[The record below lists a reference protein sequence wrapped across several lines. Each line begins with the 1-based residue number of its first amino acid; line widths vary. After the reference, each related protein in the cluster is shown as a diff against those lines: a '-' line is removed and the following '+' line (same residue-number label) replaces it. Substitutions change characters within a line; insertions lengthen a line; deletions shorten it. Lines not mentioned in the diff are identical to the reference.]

1 MAKYVF
7 VTGGVTSSLGK
18 GITAASIGRLLKAR
32 GLHVSILKLDP
43 YINVDPGTMSPYQHG
58 EVFVTDDGAETDLD
72 LGHYERFIDE
82 NLTQLSNVTTGRI
95 YQAVIAKER
104 RGDYLGGTVQVIPHI
119 TNEIKERIGRVAR
132 DGDPDVVIVEV
143 GGTVGDIESLP
154 FLEAIRQM
162 RKDVGR
168 ANVLYVH
175 VTLLPEL
182 AATGELKTKP
192 TQHSVKELR
201 GIGIQ
206 PDVIV
211 LRSDHPVSDE
221 IREKIALFTDV
232 APEAV
237 IPAETA
243 ETIYEVPLL
252 FEDAGLGRL
261 IVRDLG
267 LGDPDAAPDL
277 ASWRALVDR
286 IKAPKPTLEIAL
298 VGKYIELPD
307 AYLSVTESLK
317 HAAWANGVDAKVRWV
332 DSEALTHDNLH
343 DRLDGAAGILVPGGF
358 GHRGIEGKV
367 LAAHYARDHRI
378 PYLGLC
384 LGLQCAV
391 IEFAREVIGT
401 TDANS
406 TEFDMFTQHPV
417 IDFMPD
423 QRELED
429 KGGTMRLGLYPARL
443 TPGSRGGR
451 GLRPGGHLRAAP
463 SPLRGEQSLPPD
475 PRGGGHG
482 PVRPVAGRPP
492 RRDRRTRRSP
502 LVRGEPVPPR
512 VQEPAGAP
520 APAVRR
526 LRRECHRGPRRA
538 RARPPGARVCP
549 GGRALPGE
557 GRAHAGPDGR
567 CGGRPLLTRG
577 GFGRSPSMAR
587 PTSPASAVAQSSSRL
602 ASRLRSP
609 RGRWQ
614 QPRSDPAHP
623 RLRCGCRLDHRRTL
637 RRCSLA
643 TDPARVG
650 ETR

>member
-18 GITAASIGRLLKAR
+18 GITAASVGRLLKAR

-119 TNEIKERIGRVAR
+119 TNEIKERIQRVAR

-154 FLEAIRQM
+154 FLEAIRQL

-175 VTLLPEL
+175 VTLLPAL

-206 PDVIV
+206 PDIIV
-211 LRSDHPVSDE
+211 LRSDHPVSDD

-232 APEAV
+232 AFEAV

-243 ETIYEVPLL
+243 DTIYEVPLL
-252 FEDAGLGRL
+252 FEESGLGRL

-267 LGDPDAAPDL
+267 LGDPEKAPDL
-277 ASWRALVDR
+277 SSWRALVER
-286 IKAPKPTLEIAL
+286 IKAPKPSLEIAL

-307 AYLSVTESLK
+307 AYLSVTEALK

-332 DSEALTHDNLH
+332 DSEALTPDNLH
-343 DRLDGAAGILVPGGF
+343 ERLEGAAGILVPGGF

-367 LAAHYARDHRI
+367 LAAHFARDHKV

-401 TDANS
+401 PDANS

-443 TPGSRGGR
+443 APGSRAAAVYGTEVIYER
-451 GLRPGGHLRAAP
+451 HRHRFEVNNRYRQVLESAGLTLSG
-463 SPLRGEQSLPPD
+463 QS
-475 PRGGGHG
+475 
-482 PVRPVAGRPP
+482 
-492 RRDRRTRRSP
+492 
-502 LVRGEPVPPR
+502 
-512 VQEPAGAP
+512 
-520 APAVRR
+520 
-526 LRRECHRGPRRA
+526 
-538 RARPPGARVCP
+538 
-549 GGRALPGE
+549 
-557 GRAHAGPDGR
+557 PDGR
-567 CGGRPLLTRG
+567 LVEIVELADHPWFVASQFHPEFKSRPERPHPLFDGFVTSAIAVRAGRTPVLKARNIPVKPEARPKSAPPIAVDIVPSEPGRPEPVTG
-577 GFGRSPSMAR
+577 
-587 PTSPASAVAQSSSRL
+587 PAAEQAAELGEISIVAD
-602 ASRLRSP
+602 A
-609 RGRWQ
+609 
-614 QPRSDPAHP
+614 
-623 RLRCGCRLDHRRTL
+623 
-637 RRCSLA
+637 
-643 TDPARVG
+643 
-650 ETR
+650 

>member
-18 GITAASIGRLLKAR
+18 GITAASVGRILKAR
-32 GLHVSILKLDP
+32 GLRVSILKLDP

-72 LGHYERFIDE
+72 LGHYERFIDA
-82 NLTQLSNVTTGRI
+82 NLSQLSNVTTGRI

-175 VTLLPEL
+175 VTLLPAL

-206 PDVIV
+206 PDIIV

-221 IREKIALFTDV
+221 IRDKIALFTDV
-232 APEAV
+232 ASEAV

-243 ETIYEVPLL
+243 ATIYECPIL
-252 FEDAGLGRL
+252 FEEAGLGRL

-267 LGDPDAAPDL
+267 LGDPNVEPDL
-277 ASWRALVDR
+277 ASWRALVER
-286 IKAPKPTLEIAL
+286 IKAPKPSLEIAL

-307 AYLSVTESLK
+307 AYLSVTEALR
-317 HAAWANGVDAKVRWV
+317 HAAWAHGVDAKVRWV
-332 DSEALTHDNLH
+332 DSEALTADNVAAA
-343 DRLDGAAGILVPGGF
+343 LDGVAGVLVPGGF

-367 LAAHYARDHRI
+367 LAAHHAREQRI

-391 IEFAREVIGT
+391 IEFARDVVGSR
-401 TDANS
+401 DANS
-406 TEFDMFTQHPV
+406 TEFDMFTEHP
-417 IDFMPD
+417 
-423 QRELED
+423 
-429 KGGTMRLGLYPARL
+429 GHRLHGRPARHGGQGRDDAARAV
-443 TPGSRGGR
+443 PGAPHARLEGGR
-451 GLRPGGHLRAAP
+451 GVRRGDHLRAASP
-463 SPLRGEQSLPPD
+463 SLRGEQPVSPD
-475 PRGGGHG
+475 PRRSRDAA
-482 PVRPVAGRPP
+482 VRPVARRAA
-492 RRDRRTRRSP
+492 RRDRRAQGP
-502 LVRGEPVPPR
+502 PVVRGEPVPPG
-512 VQEPAGAP
+512 VQVAARAA

-526 LRRECHRGPRRA
+526 VRRRVDRGGGRA
-538 RARPPGARVCP
+538 RACI
-549 GGRALPGE
+549 
-557 GRAHAGPDGR
+557 
-567 CGGRPLLTRG
+567 
-577 GFGRSPSMAR
+577 
-587 PTSPASAVAQSSSRL
+587 
-602 ASRLRSP
+602 P
-609 RGRWQ
+609 RQ
-614 QPRSDPAHP
+614 A
-623 RLRCGCRLDHRRTL
+623 
-637 RRCSLA
+637 
-643 TDPARVG
+643 
-650 ETR
+650 

>member
-18 GITAASIGRLLKAR
+18 GITAASIGRILKSR
-32 GLHVSILKLDP
+32 GLSVSVLKLDP

-82 NLTQLSNVTTGRI
+82 NLSQLSNVTTGRI

-119 TNEIKERIGRVAR
+119 TNEIKERIQRVSR
-132 DGDPDVVIVEV
+132 DGGADVVIIEV

-154 FLEAIRQM
+154 FLEAIRQL

-168 ANVLYVH
+168 QNVVYVH
-175 VTLLPEL
+175 VTLLPAL
-182 AATGELKTKP
+182 QATGELKTKP

-206 PDVIV
+206 PDVII

-232 APEAV
+232 AFEAV

-243 ETIYEVPLL
+243 STIYEVPLM
-252 FEDAGLGRL
+252 FEEAGLGDLL
-261 IVRDLG
+261 IRDLG
-267 LGDPDAAPDL
+267 LAGVAAPPDL
-277 ASWRALVDR
+277 AAWAELVDR
-286 IKAPKPTLEIAL
+286 IKRPKPELEIAL

-317 HAAWANGVDAKVRWV
+317 HAGWANDVDVKVRWV
-332 DSEALTHDNLH
+332 SSETLTEDAVEEAL
-343 DRLDGAAGILVPGGF
+343 AGVAGVLVPGGF

-367 LAAHYARDHRI
+367 VAARWARERRV

-391 IEFAREVIGT
+391 IELARHVTGSR
-401 TDANS
+401 DVNS
-406 TEFDMFTQHPV
+406 TEFDMFTEHPV

-423 QRELED
+423 QRDLEE

-443 TPGSRGGR
+443 TTGSKAHAVYGDEVVYERHRHRFEVNNRYRATLEAAGMVLSGQSPDGR
-451 GLRPGGHLRAAP
+451 LVEIVELRDHPWFVASQFHPEFKSRPERPHPLFDGFVSTAAALRDGRAPVLRPRPAHAHAPAAP
-463 SPLRGEQSLPPD
+463 GVSGAAV
-475 PRGGGHG
+475 G
-482 PVRPVAGRPP
+482 PVAGVGQPVVVP
-492 RRDRRTRRSP
+492 VMDTR
-502 LVRGEPVPPR
+502 EP
-512 VQEPAGAP
+512 ETGPA
-520 APAVRR
+520 
-526 LRRECHRGPRRA
+526 
-538 RARPPGARVCP
+538 
-549 GGRALPGE
+549 
-557 GRAHAGPDGR
+557 
-567 CGGRPLLTRG
+567 
-577 GFGRSPSMAR
+577 
-587 PTSPASAVAQSSSRL
+587 
-602 ASRLRSP
+602 
-609 RGRWQ
+609 
-614 QPRSDPAHP
+614 
-623 RLRCGCRLDHRRTL
+623 
-637 RRCSLA
+637 
-643 TDPARVG
+643 
-650 ETR
+650 

>member
-18 GITAASIGRLLKAR
+18 GITAASVGRILKAR
-32 GLHVSILKLDP
+32 GLKVSILKLDP

-82 NLTQLSNVTTGRI
+82 NLSQLSNVTTGRI

-104 RGDYLGGTVQVIPHI
+104 RG
-119 TNEIKERIGRVAR
+119 RVAR
-132 DGDPDVVIVEV
+132 HGDPDVVIVEV

-211 LRSDHPVSDE
+211 LRSDRPVSDE

-232 APEAV
+232 ASEAV

-243 ETIYEVPLL
+243 DSIYEVPLM
-252 FEDAGLGRL
+252 FEEAGLGRL
-261 IVRDLG
+261 IIRDLG
-267 LGDPDAAPDL
+267 LGDPEAEPDL
-277 ASWRALVDR
+277 DGWRSLVER
-286 IKAPKPTLEIAL
+286 IKAPKPTLEIGL

-307 AYLSVTESLK
+307 AYLSVTEALK
-317 HAAWANGVDAKVRWV
+317 HAAWAHGVAAKVRWV
-332 DSEALTHDNLH
+332 DSETLTKQNLH
-343 DRLDGAAGILVPGGF
+343 EALDGVAGVLVPGGF

-367 LAAHYARDHRI
+367 LAAHYARDHKV

-391 IEFAREVIGT
+391 IEFARGVIGT
-401 TDANS
+401 KDANS
-406 TEFDMFTQHPV
+406 TEFDIFTENPV

-423 QRELED
+423 QRDMED
-429 KGGTMRLGLYPARL
+429 KGGTMRLGLYPAKL
-443 TPGSRGGR
+443 TAGSK
-451 GLRPGGHLRAAP
+451 
-463 SPLRGEQSLPPD
+463 
-475 PRGGGHG
+475 
-482 PVRPVAGRPP
+482 
-492 RRDRRTRRSP
+492 
-502 LVRGEPVPPR
+502 
-512 VQEPAGAP
+512 
-520 APAVRR
+520 
-526 LRRECHRGPRRA
+526 A
-538 RARPPGARVCP
+538 RAVYGAEVIYERHRHRFEVNN
-549 GGRALPGE
+549 RYRQTLEA
-557 GRAHAGPDGR
+557 AGLELSGQSPDGR
-567 CGGRPLLTRG
+567 LVEIVELKDHPW
-577 GFGRSPSMAR
+577 FV
-587 PTSPASAVAQSSSRL
+587 ASQF
-602 ASRLRSP
+602 
-609 RGRWQ
+609 
-614 QPRSDPAHP
+614 
-623 RLRCGCRLDHRRTL
+623 
-637 RRCSLA
+637 
-643 TDPARVG
+643 
-650 ETR
+650 

>member
-1 MAKYVF
+1 MSKYVF

-18 GITAASIGRLLKAR
+18 GITAASIGRILKAR
-32 GLHVSILKLDP
+32 GLSVSILKLDP

-119 TNEIKERIGRVAR
+119 TNEIKERITRVAR
-132 DGDPDVVIVEV
+132 QGNPNVVIVEV

-211 LRSDHPVSDE
+211 LRSDHEVPDE

-232 APEAV
+232 ATDAV
-237 IPAETA
+237 IPAPTA
-243 ETIYEVPLL
+243 ETIYEVPLQ
-252 FEDAGLGRL
+252 FEDFGLGRL
-261 IVRDLG
+261 IVRELA
-267 LGDPDAAPDL
+267 LGDPEAPPDL
-277 ASWRALVDR
+277 AGWRALVEK
-286 IKAPKPTLEIAL
+286 IKRDKPELEVAL

-307 AYLSVTESLK
+307 AYLSVSEALK
-317 HAAWANGVDAKVRWV
+317 HAGWASDVDVRIRWV
-332 DSEALTHDNLH
+332 DSEVLTKDNLH
-343 DRLDGAAGILVPGGF
+343 DALDGAAGIVVPGGF

-367 LAAHYARDHRI
+367 LAAHFARDHKV

-391 IEFAREVIGT
+391 IEFAREVVGSG
-401 TDANS
+401 DVNS
-406 TEFDMFTQHPV
+406 TEFDMFTTNPV

-429 KGGTMRLGLYPARL
+429 KGGTMRLGLYPAKL
-443 TPGSRGGR
+443 TPGSKAAAAYGQEVIYERHRHRFEVNNQYRATLEGAGMLLSGQSPDGR
-451 GLRPGGHLRAAP
+451 LVEIVELRDHPWFVASQFHPEFKSRPERPHPLFDGFVQAALADRPAGQERERDGRATGLGPAEAAP
-463 SPLRGEQSLPPD
+463 
-475 PRGGGHG
+475 
-482 PVRPVAGRPP
+482 
-492 RRDRRTRRSP
+492 T
-502 LVRGEPVPPR
+502 
-512 VQEPAGAP
+512 P
-520 APAVRR
+520 APA
-526 LRRECHRGPRRA
+526 
-538 RARPPGARVCP
+538 
-549 GGRALPGE
+549 
-557 GRAHAGPDGR
+557 
-567 CGGRPLLTRG
+567 
-577 GFGRSPSMAR
+577 
-587 PTSPASAVAQSSSRL
+587 SSSEPIS
-602 ASRLRSP
+602 A
-609 RGRWQ
+609 
-614 QPRSDPAHP
+614 
-623 RLRCGCRLDHRRTL
+623 
-637 RRCSLA
+637 
-643 TDPARVG
+643 
-650 ETR
+650 

>member
-18 GITAASIGRLLKAR
+18 GITAASIGRILKSR
-32 GLHVSILKLDP
+32 GLSVSVLKLDP

-82 NLTQLSNVTTGRI
+82 NLSQLSNVTTGRI

-119 TNEIKERIGRVAR
+119 TNEIKERIQRVSR
-132 DGDPDVVIVEV
+132 DGGADVVIVEV

-168 ANVLYVH
+168 QNVVYVH
-175 VTLLPEL
+175 VTLLPAL
-182 AATGELKTKP
+182 QATGELKTKP

-206 PDVIV
+206 PDVII

-232 APEAV
+232 AFEAV

-243 ETIYEVPLL
+243 ETIYEVPLM
-252 FEDAGLGRL
+252 FEDAGLGDLL
-261 IVRDLG
+261 IRDLG
-267 LGDPDAAPDL
+267 LAAAAVSPDL
-277 ASWRALVDR
+277 SAWADLVEL
-286 IKAPKPTLEIAL
+286 IKRPKPQLEVAL

-317 HAAWANGVDAKVRWV
+317 HAGWANDVDVKVRWV
-332 DSEALTHDNLH
+332 SSETLTEENV
-343 DRLDGAAGILVPGGF
+343 DRELAGVAGVLVPGGF

-367 LAAHYARDHRI
+367 LAARWARERRR

-391 IEFAREVIGT
+391 IEFARHVTGSR
-401 TDANS
+401 DVNS

-423 QRELED
+423 QRDLEE

-443 TPGSRGGR
+443 TPGSKAHAVYGDEVVYERHRHRFEVNNRYRASLEAAGMVLSGQSPDGR
-451 GLRPGGHLRAAP
+451 LVEIVELRDHPWFVASQFHPEFKSRPERPHPLFDGFVATAVALRDGREPVLRARPARAMP
-463 SPLRGEQSLPPD
+463 ADRSPAAEAISAA
-475 PRGGGHG
+475 
-482 PVRPVAGRPP
+482 PVAG
-492 RRDRRTRRSP
+492 
-502 LVRGEPVPPR
+502 VGEP
-512 VQEPAGAP
+512 EA
-520 APAVRR
+520 
-526 LRRECHRGPRRA
+526 
-538 RARPPGARVCP
+538 
-549 GGRALPGE
+549 
-557 GRAHAGPDGR
+557 
-567 CGGRPLLTRG
+567 
-577 GFGRSPSMAR
+577 
-587 PTSPASAVAQSSSRL
+587 
-602 ASRLRSP
+602 
-609 RGRWQ
+609 
-614 QPRSDPAHP
+614 DPA
-623 RLRCGCRLDHRRTL
+623 
-637 RRCSLA
+637 
-643 TDPARVG
+643 
-650 ETR
+650 

>member
-1 MAKYVF
+1 MSKYVF

-18 GITAASIGRLLKAR
+18 GITAASIGRILKAR
-32 GLHVSILKLDP
+32 ALSVSILKLDP

-82 NLTQLSNVTTGRI
+82 NLSQLSNVTTGRI

-104 RGDYLGGTVQVIPHI
+104 RGDYL
-119 TNEIKERIGRVAR
+119 
-132 DGDPDVVIVEV
+132 

-175 VTLLPEL
+175 VTLLPAL

-221 IREKIALFTDV
+221 IRDKIALFTDV
-232 APEAV
+232 ATEAV

-243 ETIYEVPLL
+243 DTIYEVPLL
-252 FEDAGLGRL
+252 FEAAGLGRL

-267 LGDPDAAPDL
+267 LGDADVEPDL
-277 ASWRALVDR
+277 DSWRALVAR
-286 IKAPKPTLEIAL
+286 IKAPKPVLEIAL

-307 AYLSVTESLK
+307 AYLSVTEALR
-317 HAAWANGVDAKVRWV
+317 HAAWAHGVDAKVRWV
-332 DSEALTHDNLH
+332 DSEALTSDNVAAA
-343 DRLDGAAGILVPGGF
+343 LDGVAGVLVPGGF

-367 LAAHYARDHRI
+367 LAAHYARERRV

-391 IEFAREVIGT
+391 IEFAREVVGSN
-401 TDANS
+401 DANS
-406 TEFDMFTQHPV
+406 TEFDMFTDNPV
-417 IDFMPD
+417 IDFMAD
-423 QRELED
+423 QRDMED

-443 TPGSRGGR
+443 TPGSKAAAVYGEEVIYERHRHRFEVNNRYRQTLEGAGMLLSGQSPDGR
-451 GLRPGGHLRAAP
+451 LVEIVELKDHPWFVASQFHPEFKSRPERPHPLFDGFVGASIAVADGREPELRA
-463 SPLRGEQSLPPD
+463 
-475 PRGGGHG
+475 
-482 PVRPVAGRPP
+482 RP
-492 RRDRRTRRSP
+492 
-502 LVRGEPVPPR
+502 EPVPSP
-512 VQEPAGAP
+512 VPAEPPAAGD
-520 APAVRR
+520 VV
-526 LRRECHRGPRRA
+526 ESV
-538 RARPPGARVCP
+538 PGA
-549 GGRALPGE
+549 
-557 GRAHAGPDGR
+557 
-567 CGGRPLLTRG
+567 
-577 GFGRSPSMAR
+577 
-587 PTSPASAVAQSSSRL
+587 
-602 ASRLRSP
+602 
-609 RGRWQ
+609 
-614 QPRSDPAHP
+614 
-623 RLRCGCRLDHRRTL
+623 
-637 RRCSLA
+637 
-643 TDPARVG
+643 
-650 ETR
+650 

>member
-18 GITAASIGRLLKAR
+18 GITAASIGRILKSR
-32 GLHVSILKLDP
+32 GLSVSVLKLDP

-82 NLTQLSNVTTGRI
+82 NLSQLSNVTTGRI

-119 TNEIKERIGRVAR
+119 TNEIKERIQRVSR
-132 DGDPDVVIVEV
+132 DGGADVVIVEV

-162 RKDVGR
+162 RKDIGR
-168 ANVLYVH
+168 NNVVYVH
-175 VTLLPEL
+175 VTLLPAL
-182 AATGELKTKP
+182 QATGELKTKP

-232 APEAV
+232 AFEAV

-243 ETIYEVPLL
+243 ETIYECPIL
-252 FEDAGLGRL
+252 FEEAGLGEL
-261 IVRDLG
+261 LVRDLG
-267 LGDPDAAPDL
+267 LAAAVAPPDL
-277 ASWRALVDR
+277 SAWRELVER
-286 IKAPKPTLEIAL
+286 IKRAKPELEIAL

-317 HAAWANGVDAKVRWV
+317 HAGWANGVDVKVRWV
-332 DSEALTHDNLH
+332 SSETLTEESLEAEL
-343 DRLDGAAGILVPGGF
+343 RGARGVLVPGGF

-367 LAAHYARDHRI
+367 LAARWARERRI

-391 IEFAREVIGT
+391 IELAR
-401 TDANS
+401 DATGSRDVNS
-406 TEFDMFTQHPV
+406 TEFDMFTEHPV

-423 QRELED
+423 QRDLED

-443 TPGSRGGR
+443 APGSKAHAVYGDEVVYERHRHRFEVNNRYRSLLEGAGMVLSGQSPDGR
-451 GLRPGGHLRAAP
+451 LVEIVELRDHPWFVASQFHPEFKSRPERPHPLFDGFVATAVALRDGREPVLRA
-463 SPLRGEQSLPPD
+463 
-475 PRGGGHG
+475 
-482 PVRPVAGRPP
+482 
-492 RRDRRTRRSP
+492 RT
-502 LVRGEPVPPR
+502 G
-512 VQEPAGAP
+512 
-520 APAVRR
+520 
-526 LRRECHRGPRRA
+526 
-538 RARPPGARVCP
+538 RARPAESMPG
-549 GGRALPGE
+549 
-557 GRAHAGPDGR
+557 
-567 CGGRPLLTRG
+567 T
-577 GFGRSPSMAR
+577 
-587 PTSPASAVAQSSSRL
+587 ASAADAL
-602 ASRLRSP
+602 EPEAEP
-609 RGRWQ
+609 
-614 QPRSDPAHP
+614 
-623 RLRCGCRLDHRRTL
+623 T
-637 RRCSLA
+637 
-643 TDPARVG
+643 
-650 ETR
+650 